1 MPNDREPDPELVARL
16 RAAGCVFA
24 EDEAALLEA
33 AVLERFPRASGGADA
48 AADVAAA
55 AAAEA
60 AEAAADA
67 AAAAELER
75 LVARRVAGDP
85 LEQLLGWAEF
95 GGLRILLEP
104 GVFVPRRRTEL
115 LAETAAG
122 FAREAAASGRVPVV
136 VDLCCGAGAIGAVI
150 ADAAGPVDLVA
161 ADLDPAAV
169 LAARRNLEPL
179 GARVVEGDLYDPLPV
194 VLRGRVDVLAVNAPY
209 VPTDEIAMM
218 PPEAR
223 DHEALVALDGGG
235 DGLDVHR
242 RVAASAAEWLAPGGR
257 LLIETSQ
264 RQAPATARLVAAGGL
279 EPVVVRDDERGGTV
293 VVGTAPSALP
303 ASTVTASTR
312 AAPAPRHP
320 SSA

>member
-1 MPNDREPDPELVARL
+1 MDAAVPAPEPDPALVARL

-33 AVLERFPRASGGADA
+33 AVAERFGAGAGAGAGDRAPD
-48 AADVAAA
+48 
-55 AAAEA
+55 
-60 AEAAADA
+60 
-67 AAAAELER
+67 AAAELER

-115 LAETAAG
+115 LAESASGLATAV
-122 FAREAAASGRVPVV
+122 AASGRVPVV

-150 ADAAGPVDLVA
+150 ADAAGPVELVA

-169 LAARRNLEPL
+169 RAARRNLEPR
-179 GARVVEGDLYDPLPV
+179 GARVVEGDLFAPLPTD
-194 VLRGRVDVLAVNAPY
+194 LRGRVDVLAVNAPY

-223 DHEALVALDGGG
+223 DHEALVALDGGA

-242 RVAASAAEWLAPGGR
+242 WVAASALEWLAPGGR
-257 LLIETSQ
+257 LLIETS
-264 RQAPATARLVAAGGL
+264 RQQAAATAALVEAGGL
-279 EPVVVRDDERGGTV
+279 QAGIVRDDERGGTI
-293 VVGTAPSALP
+293 VVGTRVSG
-303 ASTVTASTR
+303 SRR